1 MTLTNENQDGVLFFP
16 LSNMSTILLYTEH
29 NPWNMLTEA
38 KNTKIT
44 SVLVL
49 LNFPVNSLG
58 QENDVIVYPNCNTK
72 NGVAHLAM

>member
-1 MTLTNENQDGVLFFP
+1 MKIRMEYFFFHCQICQLFCFIQ
-16 LSNMSTILLYTEH
+16 S
-29 NPWNMLTEA
+29 
-38 KNTKIT
+38 IT
-44 SVLVL
+44 HGICLQKPRTQRSPVCCAL